1 KGHES
6 KKEGF
11 DEQVDEVYEQAARL
25 VVQTGQ
31 ASISHLQR
39 RLKLGYARAARLVDM
54 MERDGIV
61 GPGEGAKPREILV
74 KADYFDELDRHR
86 QATESDF

>member
-1 KGHES
+1 VD
-6 KKEGF
+6 
-11 DEQVDEVYEQAARL
+11 DEVDEVYEQAARL

-74 KADYFDELDRHR
+74 KPDYFEELERHR
-86 QATESDF
+86 SAVEPDSVN

>member
-1 KGHES
+1 MEIQIEPEVG
-6 KKEGF
+6 
-11 DEQVDEVYEQAARL
+11 EVYEQAACL
-25 VVQTGQ
+25 VVRTGQ

-74 KADYFDELDRHR
+74 KTDYFDELERQR
-86 QATESDF
+86 QATEPDA